1 MPYMT
6 QADGCRI
13 FYRVEG
19 PADATAIIF
28 SNSLGCDHLMWQPQ
42 ADALKHGLRVV
53 RYDQRGHGAS
63 DVPDGPYSLEQLGG
77 DVIGLADH
85 LGLETFHFC
94 GLSMGGITGQW
105 LGIHH
110 GNRLEKLIL
119 ANTSPH
125 FPPAEMWDQRIG
137 AIRDGGM
144 KAISDAILG
153 RFFSPT
159 LHEAQPGT
167 VSDFRQV
174 LEHASPEGY
183 LGCCDMLRLADVYP
197 ELGRI
202 STPTL
207 VISGRH
213 DQSTP
218 PERGEKIAAAINGA
232 THVILDAA
240 HISNVERADD
250 FTRVLAGFVGSAE
263 LPADERFVSGMSR
276 RRAVLG
282 DDWLDRSIRNRT
294 DFNADFQNLITRY
307 AWGEIWTRPGL
318 DETTRRMLVLAIC
331 ASLSRWEEFDL
342 HLAAAVRAGV
352 PAETIREVLMQT
364 AIYAGVPA
372 ANTAFARAKDVIGAE
387 PNKNPRTSRSG
398 G

>member
-1 MPYMT
+1 MPYLT
-6 QADGCRI
+6 QHDGCRT
-13 FYRVEG
+13 FYRAEG
-19 PADATAIIF
+19 PQEAPAIIF

-42 ADALKHGLRVV
+42 ADALKHGFRVV

-63 DVPDGPYSLEQLGG
+63 DVPAGPYTIEQLGG

-85 LGLETFHFC
+85 LGLDSFHFC

-110 GNRLEKLIL
+110 GKRLGKLIL

-125 FPPAEMWDQRIG
+125 FPPPDMWDQRMG
-137 AIRDGGM
+137 AVRDGGM
-144 KAISDAILG
+144 TAISDAVLD
-153 RFFSPT
+153 RFFSPA
-159 LHEAQPGT
+159 LHEAQPAT
-167 VSDFRQV
+167 VSDFRNV
-174 LEHASPEGY
+174 LEQTNPDGY
-183 LGCCDMLRLADVYP
+183 LGCCGMLREADVYP
-197 ELGRI
+197 ELGKI
-202 STPTL
+202 SAPTL

-218 PERGEKIAAAINGA
+218 PERGEKIAAAIKGA
-232 THVILDAA
+232 AHVILDAA

-250 FTRVLAGFVGSAE
+250 FTRALAGFLGEVP
-263 LPADERFVSGMSR
+263 LPNDETFNRGMAR
-276 RRAVLG
+276 RRQVLG
-282 DDWLDRSIRNRT
+282 DAWVDKSLNNRNG
-294 DFNADFQNLITRY
+294 FNGEFQEMITRY
-307 AWGEIWTRPGL
+307 AWGDIWTRPGL

-342 HLAAAVRAGV
+342 HLGAAVRAGV

-372 ANTAFARAKDVIGAE
+372 ANTAFARAKDIVG
-387 PNKNPRTSRSG
+387 
-398 G
+398 

>member
-13 FYRVEG
+13 FYRAEG
-19 PADATAIIF
+19 PTDAPAIIF

-42 ADALKHGLRVV
+42 ADALKHAFRVV

-63 DVPDGPYSLEQLGG
+63 DVPEGPYSLEQLGG

-85 LGLETFHFC
+85 LGLDTFHFC

-110 GNRLEKLIL
+110 GNRLDRLIL

-125 FPPAEMWDQRIG
+125 FPPQDMWDLRMS

-144 KAISDAILG
+144 KAISDAVLG

-159 LHEAQPGT
+159 LHQSRPGI
-167 VSDFRQV
+167 VSDFRAV
-174 LEHASPEGY
+174 LEQTDSQGY
-183 LGCCDMLRLADVYP
+183 LGCCGMLRLADVYP
-197 ELGRI
+197 QLGKI
-202 STPTL
+202 SAPTL

-218 PERGEKIAAAINGA
+218 PERGEKIAAAIRGA
-232 THVILDAA
+232 AHVILDAA
-240 HISNVERADD
+240 HISNVERAAD
-250 FTRVLAGFVGSAE
+250 FTRELAGFLGVAA
-263 LPADERFVSGMSR
+263 LPADEPFAQGLAR
-276 RRAVLG
+276 RRQVLG
-282 DDWLDRSIRNRT
+282 DEWVEKALDNRT
-294 DFNADFQNLITRY
+294 AFNSDFQEFITRY
-307 AWGEIWTRPGL
+307 AWGSIWTRPGL
-318 DETTRRMLVLAIC
+318 EETTRRMLVLAIC

-372 ANTAFARAKDVIGAE
+372 ANTAFARAKDVIG
-387 PNKNPRTSRSG
+387 G
-398 G
+398 

>member
-1 MPYMT
+1 MPYLT
-6 QADGCRI
+6 QHDGCRT
-13 FYRVEG
+13 FYRAEG
-19 PADATAIIF
+19 SQESPAIIF

-42 ADALKHGLRVV
+42 ADALKHGFRVV

-63 DVPDGPYSLEQLGG
+63 DVPGGPYTIEQLGG

-85 LGLETFHFC
+85 LGLDSFHFC

-110 GNRLEKLIL
+110 GERLGKLIL

-125 FPPAEMWDQRIG
+125 FPPPDMWDQRMG
-137 AIRDGGM
+137 AVRDGGM
-144 KAISDAILG
+144 TAISDAVLD

-159 LHEAQPGT
+159 LHEAQPAT
-167 VSDFRQV
+167 VSDFRNV
-174 LEHASPEGY
+174 LEQTNPDGY
-183 LGCCDMLRLADVYP
+183 LGCCGMLREADVYP
-197 ELGRI
+197 GLGKI
-202 STPTL
+202 SAPTL

-218 PERGEKIAAAINGA
+218 PERGEKIAAAIKGA
-232 THVILDAA
+232 AHVILDAA

-250 FTRVLAGFVGSAE
+250 FTRALAGFLGEVP
-263 LPADERFVSGMSR
+263 LPNDETFNRGMAR
-276 RRAVLG
+276 RRQVLG
-282 DDWLDRSIRNRT
+282 DAWVDKSLNNRNG
-294 DFNADFQNLITRY
+294 FNGEFQEMITRY
-307 AWGEIWTRPGL
+307 AWGDIWTRPGL

-342 HLAAAVRAGV
+342 HLGAAVRAGV

-372 ANTAFARAKDVIGAE
+372 ANTAFARAKDIVG
-387 PNKNPRTSRSG
+387 
-398 G
+398 

>member
-13 FYRVEG
+13 FYRAEG
-19 PADATAIIF
+19 PADAPAIIF

-42 ADALKHGLRVV
+42 ADALKHIFRVV

-63 DVPDGPYSLEQLGG
+63 DVPEGPYTLEQLGG

-85 LGLETFHFC
+85 LGLKTFHFC

-110 GNRLEKLIL
+110 GGRLDKLIL

-125 FPPAEMWDQRIG
+125 FPPPDMWDQRMG

-144 KAISDAILG
+144 RAISDAVLG

-159 LHEAQPGT
+159 LHQAQPGT
-167 VSDFRQV
+167 VSDFRSV
-174 LEHASPEGY
+174 LEQTDPQGY
-183 LGCCDMLRLADVYP
+183 LGCCGMLRLADVYP

-218 PERGEKIAAAINGA
+218 PERGEKIAAAIKGA
-232 THVILDAA
+232 AHVILDAA
-240 HISNVERADD
+240 HSSNVERAAD
-250 FTRVLAGFVGSAE
+250 FTRELAGFLGAGAM
-263 LPADERFVSGMSR
+263 LPSDDAFARGLAR
-276 RRAVLG
+276 RRQVLG
-282 DDWLDRSIRNRT
+282 DEWVEKSLNNRT
-294 DFNADFQNLITRY
+294 AFNGDFQEFITRY
-307 AWGEIWTRPGL
+307 AWGDIWTRPGL
-318 DETTRRMLVLAIC
+318 DETTRRLMVLAIC

-352 PAETIREVLMQT
+352 PAETIREVLMHT

-372 ANTAFARAKDVIGAE
+372 ANTAFARAKDVVAG
-387 PNKNPRTSRSG
+387 
-398 G
+398 

>member
-1 MPYMT
+1 MT

-13 FYRVEG
+13 FYRAEG
-19 PADATAIIF
+19 PADAPAIIF

-42 ADALKHGLRVV
+42 ADALRHAFRVV

-63 DVPDGPYSLEQLGG
+63 DVPEGPYTLEQLGG
-77 DVIGLADH
+77 DVIGLADQ
-85 LGLETFHFC
+85 LGLKTFHFC

-105 LGIHH
+105 LGIHN
-110 GNRLEKLIL
+110 GNRLDKLVL

-125 FPPAEMWDQRIG
+125 FPPPDMWDQRMG
-137 AIRDGGM
+137 AIREGGM
-144 KAISDAILG
+144 KAISDAVLG

-159 LHEAQPGT
+159 LHQAQPGT
-167 VSDFRQV
+167 VSDFRSV
-174 LEHASPEGY
+174 LEQTDPQGY
-183 LGCCDMLRLADVYP
+183 LGCCGMLRLADVYP

-218 PERGEKIAAAINGA
+218 PERGEKIAAAIKGA
-232 THVILDAA
+232 SHVILDAA
-240 HISNVERADD
+240 HISNVERAAD
-250 FTRVLAGFVGSAE
+250 FTRELAGFLGAGAT
-263 LPADERFVSGMSR
+263 LPGDDAFTRGLAR
-276 RRAVLG
+276 RRQVLG
-282 DDWLDRSIRNRT
+282 DEWVEKSLNNRSA
-294 DFNADFQNLITRY
+294 FNGDFQEFITRY
-307 AWGEIWTRPGL
+307 AWGDVWTRPGL
-318 DETTRRMLVLAIC
+318 DETTRRLMVLAIC

-352 PAETIREVLMQT
+352 AAETIREVLMHT

-372 ANTAFARAKDVIGAE
+372 ANTAFARAKDVVAG
-387 PNKNPRTSRSG
+387 
-398 G
+398 

>member
-1 MPYMT
+1 MPYLT
-6 QADGCRI
+6 QHDGCRT
-13 FYRVEG
+13 FYRAEG
-19 PADATAIIF
+19 PQEAPAIIF

-42 ADALKHGLRVV
+42 ADALKHGFRVV

-63 DVPDGPYSLEQLGG
+63 DVPAGPYTIEQLGG

-85 LGLETFHFC
+85 LGLDSFHFC

-110 GNRLEKLIL
+110 GERLGKLIL

-125 FPPAEMWDQRIG
+125 FPPPDMWDQRMG
-137 AIRDGGM
+137 AVRDGGM
-144 KAISDAILG
+144 TAISDAVLD

-159 LHEAQPGT
+159 LHEAQPAT
-167 VSDFRQV
+167 VSDFRNV
-174 LEHASPEGY
+174 LEQTNPDGY
-183 LGCCDMLRLADVYP
+183 LGCCGMLREADVYP
-197 ELGRI
+197 GLGKI
-202 STPTL
+202 SAPTL

-218 PERGEKIAAAINGA
+218 PERGEKIAAAIKGA

-250 FTRVLAGFVGSAE
+250 FTRALAGFLGEVP
-263 LPADERFVSGMSR
+263 LPNDETFNRGMAR
-276 RRAVLG
+276 RRQVLG
-282 DDWLDRSIRNRT
+282 DAWVDKSLNNRNG
-294 DFNADFQNLITRY
+294 FNGEFQEMITRY
-307 AWGEIWTRPGL
+307 AWGDIWTRPGL

-342 HLAAAVRAGV
+342 HLGAAVRAGV

-372 ANTAFARAKDVIGAE
+372 ANTAFARAKDIVG
-387 PNKNPRTSRSG
+387 
-398 G
+398 

>member
-1 MPYMT
+1 MPYLT
-6 QADGCRI
+6 QHDGCRT
-13 FYRVEG
+13 FYRAEG
-19 PADATAIIF
+19 PQDAPAIIF

-42 ADALKHGLRVV
+42 ADALKHGFRVV

-63 DVPDGPYSLEQLGG
+63 DVPAGPYTIEQLGG

-85 LGLETFHFC
+85 LGLDSFHFC

-110 GNRLEKLIL
+110 GERLEKLIL

-125 FPPAEMWDQRIG
+125 FPPPDMWDQRMG
-137 AIRDGGM
+137 AVHDGGM
-144 KAISDAILG
+144 TAISDAVLD

-159 LHEAQPGT
+159 LHAAQPGT
-167 VSDFRQV
+167 VSDFRNV
-174 LEHASPEGY
+174 LEQTNPDGY
-183 LGCCDMLRLADVYP
+183 LGCCGMLREADVYP
-197 ELGRI
+197 ELGKI
-202 STPTL
+202 SAPTL

-218 PERGEKIAAAINGA
+218 PERGEKIAAAIKGA
-232 THVILDAA
+232 AHVILDAA

-250 FTRVLAGFVGSAE
+250 FTRALAGFLGEVP
-263 LPADERFVSGMSR
+263 LPNDETFNRGMAR
-276 RRAVLG
+276 RRQVLG
-282 DDWLDRSIRNRT
+282 DAWVDKSLNNRNS
-294 DFNADFQNLITRY
+294 FNGEFQEMITRY
-307 AWGEIWTRPGL
+307 AWGDIWTRPGL

-342 HLAAAVRAGV
+342 HLGAAVRAGV

-372 ANTAFARAKDVIGAE
+372 ANTAFARAKDVVG
-387 PNKNPRTSRSG
+387 
-398 G
+398 